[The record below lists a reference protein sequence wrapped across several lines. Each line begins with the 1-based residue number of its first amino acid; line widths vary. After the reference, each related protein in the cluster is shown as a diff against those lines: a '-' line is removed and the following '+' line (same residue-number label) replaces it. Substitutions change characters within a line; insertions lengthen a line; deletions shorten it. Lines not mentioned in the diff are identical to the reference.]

1 MRYLDDVPRKQ
12 QVVDQ
17 MTAILQKDAP
27 WAFGY
32 NPYAGSVQ
40 HGWVG
45 NVKPAPLANDRLM
58 YFKVD
63 PALRAAKIAEWNR
76 PIWWPVVLIVLVLV
90 AAVVPAFRSW
100 KRRERETA
108 GRTLATLKA
117 AE

>member
-1 MRYLDDVPRKQ
+1 
-12 QVVDQ
+12 
-17 MTAILQKDAP
+17 
-27 WAFGY
+27 
-32 NPYAGSVQ
+32 VQ
-40 HGWVG
+40 HSWAG

-63 PALRAAKIAEWNR
+63 PELRAAKIAEWNR

>member
-1 MRYLDDVPRKQ
+1 
-12 QVVDQ
+12 
-17 MTAILQKDAP
+17 
-27 WAFGY
+27 
-32 NPYAGSVQ
+32 
-40 HGWVG
+40 
-45 NVKPAPLANDRLM
+45 M

-63 PALRAAKIAEWNR
+63 PELRAAKIAEWNR